1 MSVNK
6 IGTDEWVLQIEA
18 RRQQQHPVIAAVRDG
33 WNKLPRLAQIALL
46 LVVPVIIP
54 LLTTNNYVLQVLA
67 YVWLYAALATG
78 LNIVIG
84 YTGMLDLGYV
94 AFFGL
99 GGYVY
104 AMLSSPHFGIHLPT
118 IVSLPIIVV
127 IGGLAGYLLG
137 MPSLRL
143 TGDYL
148 AIVTLGFGQIFNNL
162 TNVMNSVQVPWS
174 ATPINVTG
182 GPNGIAQVDPIAL
195 FGWQAT
201 QVRDYY
207 YLLLVLLALVMLV
220 VFRLNQS
227 RLGRAWR
234 AIRED
239 TLAADAMG
247 IPTRQLKL
255 LSFAIGAGI
264 AGVCGAIFV
273 ASQQSVFPSNF
284 DVSLLIA
291 LYAMVVLGG
300 VGSLPGMIA
309 GALVITIL
317 PEVLRPGQGVPFNI
331 PLLSGTELNAL
342 VFYGGVLA
350 FLWLVIR
357 PRWHLVAILLV
368 VIVAGFFLRFG
379 INALDPNLLEPEA
392 SGKGLNAAIQQW
404 LAIPDGKRIATAWGN
419 TLFFVGVGVLV
430 ALTRLPK
437 RIRPVLLGIA
447 LYLLAFVWETRLSQE
462 PSITRLLLVGAILV
476 IMMNYRPQGLFGQRR
491 VEVV

>member
-6 IGTDEWVLQIEA
+6 IGTDEWVSQIEA
-18 RRQQQHPVIAAVRDG
+18 RRRQQHPWIAAIRDA
-33 WNKLPRLAQIALL
+33 WTRLPRLVRLL
-46 LVVPVIIP
+46 LVVVVPVIVP
-54 LLTTNNYVLQVLA
+54 LLTTNTYILQVLA
-67 YVWLYAALATG
+67 YAWLYAALATG
-78 LNIVIG
+78 LNIVVG

-104 AMLSSPHFGIHLPT
+104 AMLSSPHFGLHMPT
-118 IVSLPIIVV
+118 LISLPV
-127 IGGLAGYLLG
+127 IALIGAAAGYLLG

-148 AIVTLGFGQIFNNL
+148 AIVTLGFGQIFYNL
-162 TNVMNSVQVPWS
+162 TNVMNAVQVPWS
-174 ATPINVTG
+174 STPINVTG
-182 GPNGIAQVDPIAL
+182 GPNGISQVDPIAL
-195 FGWQAT
+195 LGWQAS

-207 YLLLVLLALVMLV
+207 YLLLGTLALVMLI
-220 VFRLNQS
+220 VFRLNRS
-227 RLGRAWR
+227 RIGRAWR

-247 IPTRQLKL
+247 IPTRRLKL
-255 LSFAIGAGI
+255 LSFAIGASI

-300 VGSLPGMIA
+300 VGSLPGMVA
-309 GALVITIL
+309 GSLVITIL
-317 PEVLRPGQGVPFNI
+317 PEVLRPGQALDF
-331 PLLSGTELNAL
+331 LSGTELNAL

-350 FLWLVIR
+350 FLALVIR
-357 PRWHLVAILLV
+357 PRWQIVAILIA
-368 VIVAGFFLRFG
+368 VIVAGFALRAG
-379 INALDPNLLEPEA
+379 IHAIDPSVLEPEV
-392 SGKGLNAAIQQW
+392 SGKGLNAVIQNW

-419 TLFFVGVGVLV
+419 LLFFFGVGVLV

-437 RIRPVLLGIA
+437 RIRPLLLGVA

-476 IMMNYRPQGLFGQRR
+476 IMMNYRPQGIFGQRR